1 MATLK
6 DIAAIAKVSVSTV
19 SRVLNYDRTLS
30 VSDSTRENVF
40 KAAEEL
46 NYKKMKSK
54 SKIEEKKK
62 DDLLIG
68 IIEWYS
74 MSEELSDPYYLS
86 IRSGIERACFEK
98 KIQIKTL
105 FKENGKIDTDQLEG
119 VDSIIAIGKYSQ
131 KEVKSFSKFTQN
143 IVFVDSSPNDY
154 LYDSIVVDFKDAMTN
169 VINYFIEKGHEK
181 IAFIGGKEYV
191 GDDQEEL
198 IDPRESSFINILSNK
213 NLLNEDLIVNGPF
226 DVESGY
232 NLAKEIINKGDFT
245 AIFVASDSMAVGAL
259 RALNEL
265 KYKIPK
271 DISIIGFND
280 ISTAEY
286 MTPPLTTVKVY
297 TEYMGRT
304 AVEKILSKIN
314 FDRIIPQ
321 KTVIPTEL
329 IERKSVKK
337 LIKTEV

>member
-6 DIAAIAKVSVSTV
+6 DIAEIAQVSVTTV
-19 SRVLNYDRTLS
+19 SRVLNYDKTLS
-30 VSDSTRENVF
+30 VSDATRENVF

-54 SKIEEKKK
+54 SYIQEKNKEE
-62 DDLLIG
+62 LLIG

-86 IRSGIERACFEK
+86 IRSGIERACFER
-98 KIQIKTL
+98 KIQIKTI
-105 FKENGKIDTDQLEG
+105 FKEDGTIQTDQLTD

-131 KEVKSFSKFTQN
+131 KEVKLFSSFTQN
-143 IVFVDSSPNDY
+143 IVFVDSSPNDH
-154 LYDSIVVDFKDAMTN
+154 LYDSIVIDFNDAMNN
-169 VINYFIEKGHEK
+169 VIDYLMGKGHEE

-191 GDDQEEL
+191 GDEREEL
-198 IDPRESSFINILSNK
+198 IDPRESAFIDILSKK
-213 NLLNEDLIVNGPF
+213 NLLNKELIVNGPF
-226 DVESGY
+226 NVESGY
-232 NLAKEIINKGDFT
+232 NLAKEIIEKGDFS

-259 RALNEL
+259 RALTEL
-265 KYKIPK
+265 EYRIPE
-271 DISIIGFND
+271 DISIVGFND
-280 ISTAEY
+280 IPTAEY
-286 MTPPLTTVKVY
+286 LTPPLTTVKVY

-329 IERKSVKK
+329 IERESVRELSKM
-337 LIKTEV
+337 EV